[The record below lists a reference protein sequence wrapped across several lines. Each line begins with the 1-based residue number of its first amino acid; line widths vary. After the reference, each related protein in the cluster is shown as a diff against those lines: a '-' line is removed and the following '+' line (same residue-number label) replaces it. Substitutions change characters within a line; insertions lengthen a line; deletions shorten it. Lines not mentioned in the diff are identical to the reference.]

1 MEVVG
6 AAAGVLQVVQ
16 TVGLLANG
24 IFAACRRLHNAP
36 KEFNDLEIQVSWIRS
51 HLQSCEN
58 TLTRFNTD
66 LLTPDIELSLTLA
79 LTEASSCFLELQDL
93 ISRVE
98 NVSSIESRI
107 RWAAHNRSRAS
118 MVLKRLGDCRK
129 RIESAMQLL
138 NL

>member
-1 MEVVG
+1 
-6 AAAGVLQVVQ
+6 LQLVQ

-24 IFAACRRLHNAP
+24 VFAACRRLHYAP
-36 KEFNDLEIQVSWIRS
+36 KEFNELEVQVSWIRS

-58 TLTRFNTD
+58 TLANFSSD

-79 LTEASSCFLELQDL
+79 LTEANSSFLELQDV
-93 ISRVE
+93 ISRIE
-98 NVSSIESRI
+98 NVSNIESRI

-129 RIESAMQLL
+129 RMESAMQLL